1 MMDVKLLE
9 GQSQISALFGIHLMD
24 IIEDHPEL
32 KVITADMSYIANL
45 ELFKAM
51 HNEQFINVGI
61 SEQNMIGVAAGLTSE
76 GYKCVCLAQACFISM
91 RCFEQVRQFMS
102 YMGIPIILV
111 GLSAGFGL
119 QFMGNTHYAIE
130 DMALMRSIPGI
141 TIFSPADALETVKA
155 FDAALALDGPCYIR
169 LTGSD
174 RQLVYKEDYKYNLT
188 KANLLKEGKDVVLL
202 STGSMVASSL
212 AVASELEEILHVNVG
227 CVDLHCISPFDNGL
241 LISLKEAK
249 LIVTIEEHAVNG
261 GLGSVVC
268 EFAGEQTGFP
278 PILKIGINGYSVV
291 GDYQYLLEQHQLTIP
306 QMVKR
311 IEEKYNS
318 IV

>member
-9 GQSQISALFGIHLMD
+9 GQNQVSALFGVHLMD
-24 IIEDHPEL
+24 IAGNHPEL

-91 RCFEQVRQFMS
+91 RCFEQVRQYMS

-130 DMALMRSIPGI
+130 DIALMRSIPGI
-141 TIFSPADALETVKA
+141 TIFSPADALETVKS
-155 FDAALALDGPCYIR
+155 FDAALALDRPCYIR
-169 LTGSD
+169 LTGTD
-174 RQLVYKEDYKYNLT
+174 RQLVYKEDYEYTLA

-202 STGSMVASSL
+202 STGSMVALSL
-212 AVASELEEILHVNVG
+212 SVASKLEEIIQVHVG
-227 CVDLHCISPFDNGL
+227 CVDIHCISPFDKRL
-241 LISLKEAK
+241 LNNLKEAK
-249 LIVTIEEHAVNG
+249 LIVTIEEHSING
-261 GLGSVVC
+261 GLGSAVC
-268 EFAGEQTGFP
+268 EYAGEQTGFP

-291 GDYQYLLEQHQLTIP
+291 GDYQYLLEQHKLTVP
-306 QMVKR
+306 QMVNQ

-318 IV
+318 II

>member
-1 MMDVKLLE
+1 MMDVSLLE
-9 GQSQISALFGIHLMD
+9 GQSQISALFGVHLMD
-24 IIEDHPEL
+24 IIGDHPEL

-51 HNEQFINVGI
+51 HNDQFINVGI

-130 DMALMRSIPGI
+130 DIALMRSIPGI
-141 TIFSPADALETVKA
+141 TIFSPADAVETVKA
-155 FDAALALDGPCYIR
+155 FDIALSMDSPCYIR
-169 LTGSD
+169 LTGTD
-174 RQLVYKEDYKYNLT
+174 RKLVYKEDYDYNPT
-188 KANLLKEGKDVVLL
+188 NAHLLKEGNDVVLL
-202 STGSMVASSL
+202 STGSMVAPSL
-212 AVASELEEILHVNVG
+212 EAALELEEMIHIHVG
-227 CVDLHCISPFDNGL
+227 CVDIHCLSPLDNRL
-241 LISLKEAK
+241 LNNLKDAS
-249 LIVTIEEHAVNG
+249 LIVTIEEHSING
-261 GLGSVVC
+261 GLGSAVC
-268 EFAGEQTGFP
+268 EYAGEQTRFP

-306 QMVKR
+306 QIVR
-311 IEEKYNS
+311 QIVEKYNS

>member
-9 GQSQISALFGIHLMD
+9 GQSQISALFGVHLMD
-24 IIEDHPEL
+24 IIGNHPEL

-102 YMGIPIILV
+102 YMGLPIILV

-130 DMALMRSIPGI
+130 DIALMRSIPGI
-141 TIFSPADALETVKA
+141 NIFSPADAVETVKA
-155 FDAALALDGPCYIR
+155 FDAAIAMDSPCYIR
-169 LTGSD
+169 LTGTD
-174 RQLVYKEDYKYNLT
+174 RQLVYKEDYDYNLT

-202 STGSMVASSL
+202 STGSMVAQSL
-212 AVASELEEILHVNVG
+212 AVASELEDVLRVNVG
-227 CVDLHCISPFDNGL
+227 CVDVHCLSPLDKSL
-241 LISLKEAK
+241 LNKLKDAE
-249 LIVTIEEHAVNG
+249 LIVTIEEHSING
-261 GLGSVVC
+261 GLGSAVC
-268 EFAGEQTGFP
+268 EYAGEQTGFP

-291 GDYQYLLEQHQLTIP
+291 GDYQFLLEQHQLTSP
-306 QMVKR
+306 QMVKQ
-311 IEEKYNS
+311 IVEKYNS
-318 IV
+318 II